1 MFDTLSYKAWIDV
14 TDDESSSIN
23 GALVDECT
31 CTSEQDDSSLAAKM
45 RKCAVGVG
53 KEVGARI
60 RGGRGGMW
68 LRQQPAIA

>member
-1 MFDTLSYKAWIDV
+1 MTN
-14 TDDESSSIN
+14 DESSSIN

-31 CTSEQDDSSLAAKM
+31 CTSEKDDSSLAAKM

-60 RGGRGGMW
+60 RGG
-68 LRQQPAIA
+68 